1 MKLHVDYEYFKE
13 QQSVVQ
19 REIKQKKANYIKEQ
33 LQKNTNNLKE
43 LWKAL
48 KNLGIPCKVFHQ
60 PKIFLRENNLL

>member
-48 KNLGIPCKVFHQ
+48 KNLGIPCKVFPSAKDLSQ
-60 PKIFLRENNLL
+60 RK